1 VKINSLD
8 KYGRSPIFYCFD
20 PDDLE
25 VGEPND
31 KVELLQVMMN
41 LADINLNLL
50 DVYKRSVVHY
60 ACRKSYFFSIL
71 YLLDKNINMEIVDH
85 EENTPLAI
93 CLRHRNLDQAAFIIR
108 NGVRYGFVNDTTAN
122 GSDKKMSYF
131 AYAIKNLSVGIC
143 FMLLDYGYPIQ
154 KALEEVP
161 NEMFKE
167 ILKKKYIK

>member
-1 VKINSLD
+1 
-8 KYGRSPIFYCFD
+8 
-20 PDDLE
+20 
-25 VGEPND
+25 
-31 KVELLQVMMN
+31 
-41 LADINLNLL
+41 
-50 DVYKRSVVHY
+50 
-60 ACRKSYFFSIL
+60 
-71 YLLDKNINMEIVDH
+71 MEIVDH

-93 CLRHRNLDQAAFIIR
+93 CLLHRNLDQAAFIIR
-108 NGVRYGFVNDTTAN
+108 KGVRYGFVNDTTSE
-122 GSDKKMSYF
+122 GPDKRMSYF